1 MEEEKAGQLEKMCDF
16 AAIWHTTYFL
26 RSTLLSIAPKLDLN
40 FLKDMKEL
48 KKYDVGLASTVRES
62 LFYHSYYLTEE
73 LVPVALVDK
82 TLKKSEK
89 EALAAKI
96 YFSANS
102 EKPPSKPKLR
112 TEVNDGDRNYLC
124 EFAGEGSWK
133 LFNDIGI
140 CDQARD
146 WLQLPA
152 SEWEEHGSFR
162 ALEHFVKSLACVND
176 SSERKIKLIQDY
188 VLSAKS
194 EEKRQ
199 NILFSAHQ
207 NRTIL
212 KYDEM
217 TKEIMTC
224 YFNGQQCCIQGRA
237 KVHYPPPPPPPRG
250 GPGQTP
256 SPPPAT
262 TP

>member
-1 MEEEKAGQLEKMCDF
+1 MF
-16 AAIWHTTYFL
+16 
-26 RSTLLSIAPKLDLN
+26 
-40 FLKDMKEL
+40 
-48 KKYDVGLASTVRES
+48 
-62 LFYHSYYLTEE
+62 
-73 LVPVALVDK
+73 K
-82 TLKKSEK
+82 TLWVVIFIKWKRFILLKRFFPDPDLGNSRI
-89 EALAAKI
+89 LSRAKL
-96 YFSANS
+96 SD
-102 EKPPSKPKLR
+102 K
-112 TEVNDGDRNYLC
+112 
-124 EFAGEGSWK
+124 
-133 LFNDIGI
+133 
-140 CDQARD
+140 ARD

-152 SEWEEHGSFR
+152 SQQESFR

-237 KVHYPPPPPPPRG
+237 KVHYPPLSPLRGGGVTPSSGTNVFTNFSSIFVTLKGAEWPPNFYPPPPDEN
-250 GPGQTP
+250 
-256 SPPPAT
+256 SLYT
-262 TP
+262 TIWKKFDETDNL